1 MIAEA
6 PTKKES
12 PNGANKGWWKNAP
25 TSTVRRYYKEDLKRK
40 AENEDITIAEG
51 TTIHRMVPKTWEE
64 REKKLT
70 GRAYASYTKDDVE
83 RYRNISRLFGANNY
97 VDMQFKARDVLVSP
111 SAKKRVDEMI
121 KLIDS
126 DPKVRES
133 VMKST
138 RNIFLFVPKKYFND
152 LEDPKKAERVYRR
165 ASYLLATNKDIRD
178 PYFDRL
184 KEQGYNMVLDDA
196 DIKGGISKSP
206 IIVFDREK
214 SLEFDKS
221 QTIE

>member
-1 MIAEA
+1 MSELRHY
-6 PTKKES
+6 
-12 PNGANKGWWKNAP
+12 GVKGMRWG
-25 TSTVRRYYKEDLKRK
+25 VRRYQKEDGSLTSAGRKRYSK
-40 AENEDITIAEG
+40 NASSDAEDVTISAG
-51 TTIHRMVPKTWEE
+51 TSIHRMVPKAWADRE
-64 REKKLT
+64 RQLT
-70 GRAYASYTKDDVE
+70 GRAYASYTEDDVE
-83 RYRNISRLFGANNY
+83 RYRNISKLFGANSY

-126 DPKVRES
+126 DPKVRDS

-138 RNIFLFVPKKYFND
+138 RNIFLFVPKKYFDNLD
-152 LEDPKKAERVYRR
+152 DPKKAERVYRR
-165 ASYLLATNKDIRD
+165 ASYLLATNKDVRD

-184 KEQGYNMVLDDA
+184 REQGYNMVLDDA

-214 SLEFDKS
+214 SLEFDKT
-221 QTIE
+221 QTIK